1 MATSFSSAITINFAV
16 NYQNLNDFNNAVDAF
31 SKSYSLALTDGT
43 GANQAQKFFR
53 DQRSVNASSNDDLDL
68 AGGLTD
74 PFGQT
79 LTFTTIKGIWIY
91 SDSANLSSL
100 TIGNAGSFQ
109 FATWV
114 GAAAH
119 TVGPILPG
127 GFFGIYR
134 PDATGYAV
142 TAGTG
147 DILRIANGAG
157 GTAVYDLI
165 LIGEG

>member
-1 MATSFSSAITINFAV
+1 MATSFSSSITINFSV

-31 SKSYSLALTDGT
+31 AKGYTFSLTDGT

-68 AGGLTD
+68 AGSLLD

-79 LTFTTIKGIWIY
+79 LTFTVVKGIWIS
-91 SDSANLSSL
+91 SDAANTSNL
-100 TIGNAGSFQ
+100 TIGNAASNQ
-109 FATWV
+109 FATWL
-114 GAAAH
+114 GAATH

-127 GFFGIYR
+127 GWFGIYR
-134 PDATGYAV
+134 PDAAGYTV

-147 DILRIANGAG
+147 DLLRIANGSG
-157 GTAVYDLI
+157 GTAVYDI
-165 LIGEG
+165 IIIGEG